1 MVFLAIVLLLVALA
15 IVGVGACVVLAPES
29 DDPVVLQTRDQAEPT
44 GWRYQTLRS
53 DPRRLAAPA
62 FIQH

>member
-1 MVFLAIVLLLVALA
+1 MVLLAIVLLLVALA
-15 IVGVGACVVLAPES
+15 IIGVAACVVLAPES
-29 DDPVVLQTRDQAEPT
+29 DDPVVLQTRDQAEPS

-62 FIQH
+62 LNRL